1 MLLLFRK
8 IGKCEV
14 GKWHVEDSHSH
25 LVDPP
30 WETHHDDC
38 LSREY
43 SRKSDKHEYSG
54 IEKLRDNIGCK

>member
-43 SRKSDKHEYSG
+43 SRKSDKHE
-54 IEKLRDNIGCK
+54 